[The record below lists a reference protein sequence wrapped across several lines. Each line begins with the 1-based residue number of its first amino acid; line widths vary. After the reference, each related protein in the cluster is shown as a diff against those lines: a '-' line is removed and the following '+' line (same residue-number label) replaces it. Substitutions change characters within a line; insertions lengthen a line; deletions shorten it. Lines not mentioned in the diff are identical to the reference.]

1 MKRFLSLLLSCLIV
15 IQGVPAFAA
24 GKATKFELTL
34 SQSAKVGE
42 ALDLGVKVVG
52 KDGEVVKDYV
62 GTVYVTVD
70 NDSKATIP
78 YPDGYTFVSGD
89 QGQKTFSKGLSFSKE
104 GSMTVSVTDIDDD
117 KVE

>member
-1 MKRFLSLLLSCLIV
+1 ML
-15 IQGVPAFAA
+15 QGVSVFAA
-24 GKATKFELTL
+24 GNATKFELTL

-42 ALDLGVKVVG
+42 ALDLGVKVIG
-52 KDGEVVKDYV
+52 KDGEIVKDYV

-70 NDSKATIP
+70 NDSKATLP

-89 QGQKTFSKGLSFSKE
+89 QGQKTFSKGLAFSKE
-104 GSMTVSVTDIDDD
+104 GTMTVSVTDIDDD